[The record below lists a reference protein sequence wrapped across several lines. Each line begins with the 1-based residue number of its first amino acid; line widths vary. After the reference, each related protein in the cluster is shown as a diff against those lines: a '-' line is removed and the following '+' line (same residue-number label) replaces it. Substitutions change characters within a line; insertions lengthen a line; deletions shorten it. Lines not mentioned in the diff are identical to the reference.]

1 MQRKTHAVILFSKVA
16 KEEIFREILNLDVS
30 KACQGTD
37 VLSKI
42 IKGERRHLCLFF
54 TLFLIRLLLT
64 RNFHQF

>member
-1 MQRKTHAVILFSKVA
+1 MQRKIHAVILFSEVA

-30 KACQGTD
+30 KACQDTD
-37 VLSKI
+37 ILSKI
-42 IKGERRHLCLFF
+42 IKGERRHLCQRF